1 MFGSQAQSKESDVSE
16 YHLCWNNYQASLAS
30 FLKLLSQAKDGEQLL
45 TDVTISCTEGRLFQ
59 AHRLVL
65 ATCSTYF
72 RSLFLGKGL
81 SGGSGL
87 GGACQIHPIVYIP
100 DLSGQVMEQL
110 LAFMYRGEITV
121 PTSDLVPLIEAAKL
135 LGVQGLTDPQEAIEE
150 NHRSSREDE
159 AREEIHTSQIEEKP
173 NEVGEKNVDCQQ
185 QSYLKYDLQS
195 SVAAGSIKLE
205 DDIAMQEEEVKKEI
219 IQQPDSSENT
229 TIYRP
234 HHVEMDPPSP
244 HPAASTTDSDQ
255 FPSYSALAPL
265 PSPLALS
272 LAANKHF
279 SLGFG
284 LDQQMGL
291 PPPSVGRRKSTSNN
305 RNSRSPRI
313 TSSQPILSSSQANTP
328 QILYPNVYPPTEDPS
343 RPFACSICPKRFRMK
358 HHLKEHNLI
367 HSGEMPFSCHLC
379 PKRFNRSYTLKNHM
393 KLHSNGVIPD
403 QKHQME
409 SSMSNGLGAGGL
421 IVPMLPQNYS
431 LMID

>member
-1 MFGSQAQSKESDVSE
+1 MFGSQAQSEESDVSE

-100 DLSGQVMEQL
+100 DMSGQVMEQL

-135 LGVQGLTDPQEAIEE
+135 LGVQGLTDPQEAMEE
-150 NHRSSREDE
+150 KHGAHGEDE
-159 AREEIHTSQIEEKP
+159 AKELLTSQIEDQETGEE
-173 NEVGEKNVDCQQ
+173 NEDCQQ
-185 QSYLKYDLQS
+185 QNYIKYDLQS
-195 SVAAGSIKLE
+195 SGSIKLE

-219 IQQPDSSENT
+219 QQPDSSENT

-234 HHVEMDPPSP
+234 RHVEMDPPENISS
-244 HPAASTTDSDQ
+244 AASTTEPDQ
-255 FPSYSALAPL
+255 FPSYSTLAPL

-272 LAANKHF
+272 LAATKHF

-284 LDQQMGL
+284 LDQQMAL
-291 PPPSVGRRKSTSNN
+291 PPAVGRRKSTSN

-313 TSSQPILSSSQANTP
+313 TSSQPLANSP

-403 QKHQME
+403 QKHQTE
-409 SSMSNGLGAGGL
+409 SSISNGLGGGGL
-421 IVPMLPQNYS
+421 IVPMMPQNYS